1 MTIPMR
7 RAEHVLF
14 QDEPKPKLGWLLLDK
29 GLITPEQLDEALA
42 DRQLSGGLLG
52 DALVRLRFVFE
63 NDLARVLAEQA
74 GVPFMNLEAL
84 DVDQGAATVIPR
96 SLGEALLALPV
107 RFTPEGGIVI
117 AVADPTDD
125 TLLPQLQLAITCPI
139 VLCVA
144 TASGIRSGWRN
155 AP

>member
-1 MTIPMR
+1 MR
-7 RAEHVLF
+7 RAEHSVL

-29 GLITPEQLDEALA
+29 GLITPEQLDEALI
-42 DRQLSGGLLG
+42 DRQVSGSLLG
-52 DALVRLRFVFE
+52 DSLVRLGFVFE

-84 DVDQGAATVIPR
+84 DVDLGAATVIPR

>member
-1 MTIPMR
+1 MKMRMR

-14 QDEPKPKLGWLLLDK
+14 QDEPRPKLGWLLLDK
-29 GLITPEQLDEALA
+29 GLITSQQLDEALT
-42 DRQLSGGLLG
+42 DRQISGGLLG
-52 DALVRLRFVFE
+52 DALVRLGFVFE
-63 NDLARVLAEQA
+63 TDLARVLAEQA

-84 DVDQGAATVIPR
+84 DVDQGAITVIPR

-117 AVADPTDD
+117 AVADPTDE

-139 VLCVA
+139 VLCVG
-144 TASGIRSGWRN
+144 TASGIRTGWRN